1 MVFFLLVY
9 GHVCVFLQVERQE
22 PEREGKTWR
31 DGELSGRERER
42 ERKEREW
49 ESWDETLTWSFLV
62 LQKQPVSS
70 EALLRLQRNA
80 FLVFLLR
87 RN

>member
-1 MVFFLLVY
+1 MFFFLLVY

-42 ERKEREW
+42 AQRKRVG
-49 ESWDETLTWSFLV
+49 V
-62 LQKQPVSS
+62 LG
-70 EALLRLQRNA
+70 
-80 FLVFLLR
+80 
-87 RN
+87 